1 MNLANASPMTI
12 VLHIFIVYWPN
23 FEENERIF
31 EVAMNGQAF
40 YREKREEIEEEK
52 EIGINMRMMPCLG

>member
-1 MNLANASPMTI
+1 MTI